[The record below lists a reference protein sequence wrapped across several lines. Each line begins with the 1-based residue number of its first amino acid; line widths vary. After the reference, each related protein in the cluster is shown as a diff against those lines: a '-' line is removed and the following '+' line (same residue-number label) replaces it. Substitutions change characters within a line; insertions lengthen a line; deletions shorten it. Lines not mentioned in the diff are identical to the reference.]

1 MMDTSICI
9 IANLFRIYIVFRF
22 ISAFFNEKKS
32 VRNLLPIYGTYYL
45 INTALYLSFHL
56 AWVNIINTLAGVVI
70 IVSFYT
76 KSIKKIIGVSS
87 IIYILNMICD
97 IVATVPFSN
106 YVDAATTSNQILF
119 VFCDFLY
126 LACELIA
133 ERILKAQDEGQKIPL
148 VLVPLVSVM
157 ILMYMLYSG
166 QVIGIPIVVVSLG
179 LLLINFLVIY
189 LYNELLNSLKKV
201 HENEILN
208 EKINMY
214 NNQINIV
221 SKNEEKV
228 AAIRH
233 DLKNHLSELKIMA
246 MNGKCDEIQTYI
258 DSMAL
263 YISNPEEIVKTGN
276 LDMDSLLNYLIKRA
290 KERLNE
296 VDIKINISDVMLD
309 TFDINVIV
317 GNLLDNA
324 IEASGRTEEKILKGF
339 IIAEQGLL
347 KMEFINS
354 YNRLGTEKND
364 ALVNEKNEKHAGIGL
379 KNVQKI
385 VDKYNGAMQVSK
397 GEYFDVKVLM
407 YI

>member
-1 MMDTSICI
+1 MIDTIICI

-22 ISAFFNEKKS
+22 IGAFFNEKKP
-32 VRNLLPIYGTYYL
+32 VRILLPIYGIYYL
-45 INTALYLSFHL
+45 INTALYLCFHL
-56 AWVNIINTLAGVVI
+56 AWVNIINTLAGVTI

-126 LACELIA
+126 LVCELIA
-133 ERILKAQDEGQKIPL
+133 EKILKVQDEGQKIPL
-148 VLVPLVSVM
+148 VIVPLVSVI

-189 LYNELLNSLKKV
+189 LYNELLNSLKNV

-208 EKINMY
+208 ERINMY
-214 NNQINIV
+214 NNEINII

-233 DLKNHLSELKIMA
+233 DLKNHLSELKILA
-246 MNGKCDEIQTYI
+246 MNGKCDEIQAYI
-258 DSMAL
+258 DSMTL

-296 VDIKINISDVMLD
+296 VDIKINISYVMLD

-324 IEASGRTEEKILKGF
+324 IEAAGRTKEKILKGF
-339 IIAEQGLL
+339 IVAEQGLL
-347 KMEFINS
+347 KIEFMNS
-354 YNRLGTEKND
+354 YNDIESEKSD
-364 ALVNEKNEKHAGIGL
+364 MTFNEKKKEHAGIGL

-385 VDKYNGAMQVSK
+385 VDKYNGVIQISK

>member
-1 MMDTSICI
+1 
-9 IANLFRIYIVFRF
+9 
-22 ISAFFNEKKS
+22 
-32 VRNLLPIYGTYYL
+32 
-45 INTALYLSFHL
+45 
-56 AWVNIINTLAGVVI
+56 
-70 IVSFYT
+70 
-76 KSIKKIIGVSS
+76 
-87 IIYILNMICD
+87 
-97 IVATVPFSN
+97 
-106 YVDAATTSNQILF
+106 
-119 VFCDFLY
+119 
-126 LACELIA
+126 
-133 ERILKAQDEGQKIPL
+133 
-148 VLVPLVSVM
+148 
-157 ILMYMLYSG
+157 
-166 QVIGIPIVVVSLG
+166 
-179 LLLINFLVIY
+179 
-189 LYNELLNSLKKV
+189 
-201 HENEILN
+201 
-208 EKINMY
+208 MY

-290 KERLNE
+290 NERLNE

-364 ALVNEKNEKHAGIGL
+364 ALVNEK
-379 KNVQKI
+379 
-385 VDKYNGAMQVSK
+385 YNGAMQVSK

>member
-1 MMDTSICI
+1 
-9 IANLFRIYIVFRF
+9 
-22 ISAFFNEKKS
+22 
-32 VRNLLPIYGTYYL
+32 
-45 INTALYLSFHL
+45 
-56 AWVNIINTLAGVVI
+56 
-70 IVSFYT
+70 
-76 KSIKKIIGVSS
+76 
-87 IIYILNMICD
+87 
-97 IVATVPFSN
+97 
-106 YVDAATTSNQILF
+106 
-119 VFCDFLY
+119 
-126 LACELIA
+126 
-133 ERILKAQDEGQKIPL
+133 
-148 VLVPLVSVM
+148 
-157 ILMYMLYSG
+157 
-166 QVIGIPIVVVSLG
+166 
-179 LLLINFLVIY
+179 
-189 LYNELLNSLKKV
+189 
-201 HENEILN
+201 
-208 EKINMY
+208 MY

-290 KERLNE
+290 NERLNE

-354 YNRLGTEKND
+354 YNRLGAEKND